1 MSIDSNMVVM
11 IALTVISAATPLVY
25 AAIGELVV
33 EKSGV
38 LNLGVEGM
46 MLAGAVSGFAI
57 AHVSGSAVMGVIAGV
72 AAGMLLALIF
82 AFLTLNLRASQVA
95 TGLALT
101 IFGIGLSALLGQ
113 PLVGIAYEGLPKLAI
128 PVLSDLPVIGPM
140 LFQHNLLVYGS
151 IVLVVAVSFF
161 LRRTQAGLIVRAVG
175 DSPDAAHALGY
186 PVIFVRYLATLFG
199 GACAGLAGCYL
210 SMAYAPMWIENMSAG
225 RGWIALALVVF
236 ATWQPGR
243 LLFGAY
249 LFGGITILQL
259 HAQALGINVP
269 SQLMSML
276 PYVATIVVLVLISRD
291 HSRVRKNAPAS
302 IGQAFHPTK

>member
-25 AAIGELVV
+25 A
-33 EKSGV
+33 
-38 LNLGVEGM
+38 
-46 MLAGAVSGFAI
+46 
-57 AHVSGSAVMGVIAGV
+57 SAVMGVIAGV

-128 PVLSDLPVIGPM
+128 PVLSELPVIGPM